1 MIAPWLQQYWQQ
13 CTQALRQGK
22 LPHAILLSGSTG
34 LGKFEFARHLAERL
48 LCTGEGDLACG
59 HCQSCH
65 WFAAGSHPDYKLI
78 SPEEDK
84 KQISVAQIRDLTEA
98 LTKTSYGYYQVVII
112 HPSEAMNRAAS
123 NALLKTLEEP
133 NGQVILILVCDHP
146 AGLLPTIRSRCQE
159 YRLQQPST
167 EVALAWLTTE
177 LASLPKTAELKS
189 KSSKSRASPPDE
201 KSSKSHATTLDLKN
215 APSAAELLS
224 MADGLPLRA
233 LRLAITGDWQQH
245 NAICSEF
252 IQLQTGQMSVLK
264 AAEIWSK
271 QSPQQVLTIL
281 TTLVQDLIRLMAG
294 LNTKHLQYPH
304 RAAEFL
310 QILQHSQREQ
320 LWTFRQQILIVKRRA
335 MTSANPNVQ
344 LLFESLLLS
353 YGRTNG

>member
-13 CTQALRQGK
+13 CTQALRQGR
-22 LPHAILLSGSTG
+22 LPHALLLSGCAG
-34 LGKFEFARHLAERL
+34 LGKFDFARYLAEQI
-48 LCTGEGDLACG
+48 LCTGEGDQACG

-65 WFAAGSHPDYKLI
+65 WFSAGSHPDYKLI
-78 SPEEDK
+78 TPEEEK
-84 KQISVAQIRDLTEA
+84 KQISVGQIRALTEA
-98 LTKTSYGYYQVVII
+98 LTQTGYGRYQVVII
-112 HPSEAMNRAAS
+112 HPAEAMNRAAS

-159 YRLQQPST
+159 YRIQQPTT

-177 LASLPKTAELKS
+177 LP
-189 KSSKSRASPPDE
+189 
-201 KSSKSHATTLDLKN
+201 DLKN
-215 APSAAELLS
+215 APSAAEFLA
-224 MADGLPLRA
+224 MADGLPMRA
-233 LRLAITGDWQQH
+233 LRLAITGEWQQH

-252 IQLQTGQMSVLK
+252 IQLQTGQMSLLK

-281 TTLVQDLIRLMAG
+281 ATLVQDLIRLMMG
-294 LNTKHLQYPH
+294 LSTKQLQYPH
-304 RAAEFL
+304 RAAEFQ
-310 QILQHSQREQ
+310 QIVQRSQLEHLWAFREQ
-320 LWTFRQQILIVKRRA
+320 IVNVKRRS

-353 YGRTNG
+353 YGRIN